1 MPYKIIGSKIMHKK
15 GNKWAVKQVCESPTN
30 AKKALSLLIGLEKGT
45 TKNAVKSVTK
55 KKDVSKSTAG
65 TKNVGK
71 KAVSKKIVAKKIN
84 KKK

>member
-1 MPYKIIGSKIMHKK
+1 MPYKIIGNKIMHKE
-15 GNKWAVKQVCESPTN
+15 GNKWTVKQVCESPTN
-30 AKKALSLLIGLEKGT
+30 AKKALSLLVGLEKGT
-45 TKNAVKSVTK
+45 IK

-71 KAVSKKIVAKKIN
+71 SKTIKKIVVKKTN